1 MFSLS
6 TNSLD
11 SLDYFLLWWNIL
23 NIKSFNLC
31 NIYVLSLNLKLL
43 YYNLNFFPCM
53 LKKGEYT
60 VIDILC
66 VSNSL
71 LEQMNSEEEHKSSLY
86 SVYKSVLESKD
97 YKGVA
102 YLLGEI
108 QVGQSSIIYIHA
120 DMEIPLLY
128 KEDYKIVKQTTY
140 STNKKLID
148 KLLNKKI

>member
-1 MFSLS
+1 
-6 TNSLD
+6 
-11 SLDYFLLWWNIL
+11 
-23 NIKSFNLC
+23 
-31 NIYVLSLNLKLL
+31 
-43 YYNLNFFPCM
+43 M

-60 VIDILC
+60 VIDLLC
-66 VSNSL
+66 ISNSL